1 MSMMK
6 YRIIAGVIFLIIL
19 IVATFYVQPM
29 LTLDNQLSNLIYILV
44 LVIIGAVLGYISR
57 RLDGK

>member
-1 MSMMK
+1 MMK

-29 LTLDNQLSNLIYILV
+29 LTLDNKLSNLIYILA

>member
-1 MSMMK
+1 LMMK
-6 YRIIAGVIFLIIL
+6 YRIIASFIFLIIL

-57 RLDGK
+57 RLDGE

>member
-1 MSMMK
+1 MMK

-57 RLDGK
+57 RLDGE

>member
-1 MSMMK
+1 MMK

-29 LTLDNQLSNLIYILV
+29 LTLDNQLSNLIYILA

>member
-1 MSMMK
+1 MK

>member
-1 MSMMK
+1 MMK

>member
-1 MSMMK
+1 MMK

-19 IVATFYVQPM
+19 IVATFYVQPI
-29 LTLDNQLSNLIYILV
+29 LTLDNQLSNLVYILV